1 MKNIEYFFKPQSIA
15 IIGASPN
22 VKALNGMLLKYLL
35 RHNYGGQIYPV
46 NPKYQEISGLKCY
59 PRLADIPGPVDMVL
73 VAIAAKNIL
82 PTLEQCAAKGVK
94 SAVVYSSGFAETG
107 EAGRETQEEI
117 NTYCQEKG
125 IALCGPN
132 CLGTVNLLE
141 NTVVASSP
149 VLEDELVKGSVGFV
163 SQSGAFGFVTFHQA
177 QDEHVGFTYLVTTG
191 NEAVLGTA
199 DLIEYMVEDDATK
212 AVICYMEG
220 LKDGDKF
227 KGVAKKALAGG
238 IPLVVF
244 KVGKTEA
251 GIKAIASHTAALAGS
266 DNIFDAFF
274 RQKGIVRATDSD
286 ALIDFAK
293 IFANGR
299 RAKGRGAAILST
311 SGGAGIMS
319 VDTFLEYGME
329 IPDLTEESTQAISK
343 IIPSYGSAL
352 NPVDV
357 TAQIFGEPAYMQQCL
372 QVLVDDPNVD
382 YLLVSLS
389 TVGGETAERIAEGL
403 ISVYNNTEK
412 PIAVSW
418 GASERLV
425 GTAYARL
432 GEAGIPLYKQPI
444 RCARALAA
452 LANYSMLEQD
462 FANNPDFT
470 EMLPSG
476 EEKAVWRDLL
486 KNFPGETLTEDQSK
500 KLLDQAGIPVTR
512 EILVDEE
519 EKAVAAAAEIG
530 YPVVLK
536 VMSPKILHKTEAGV
550 LAIGIENEVQLRQ
563 SYREIYAK
571 ALIKVTAADISGVLV
586 QEMAPKGI
594 EAVIGVKNDP
604 QFGPTI
610 MFGLGG
616 ILVEVLKDV
625 TFKIAPL
632 SRADARSMLQ
642 EIKGKKMLAGFRGQ
656 PAIHEETL
664 VDTILQVSQ
673 LAYAL
678 KDEVAEMDINPIV
691 LYPDGLKVVD
701 ALIIKK

>member
-46 NPKYQEISGLKCY
+46 NPKYQEISGLRCY

-82 PTLEQCAAKGVK
+82 PILEQCAAKGVK

-107 EAGRETQEEI
+107 EAGRETQEDI
-117 NTYCQEKG
+117 NAFCQKAG
-125 IALCGPN
+125 IALVGPN

-149 VLEDELVKGSVGFV
+149 VLEDELAKGSVGFV

-199 DLIEYMVEDDATK
+199 DLIEYMVEDEATK

-274 RQKGIVRATDSD
+274 RQKGIVRAADSD

-293 IFANGR
+293 IFANSRRTKGR
-299 RAKGRGAAILST
+299 RAAILST

-444 RCARALAA
+444 RCARALAV

-462 FANNPDFT
+462 FAKNPDFM

-476 EEKAVWRDLL
+476 EERGIWQDLL
-486 KNFPGETLTEDQSK
+486 KTFPGETLTEDQSK
-500 KLLDQAGIPVTR
+500 KLLDRAGIPVTR
-512 EILVDEE
+512 EILVNDEG
-519 EKAVAAAAEIG
+519 KAVAAAAEMG

-550 LAIGIENEVQLRQ
+550 LAIGIENEDQLRE
-563 SYREIYAK
+563 SYRKIYTK
-571 ALIKVTAADISGVLV
+571 ALAKVTDVDISGVLV

-632 SRADARSMLQ
+632 SRADAKSMLQ

-656 PAIHEETL
+656 PAIHEKTL